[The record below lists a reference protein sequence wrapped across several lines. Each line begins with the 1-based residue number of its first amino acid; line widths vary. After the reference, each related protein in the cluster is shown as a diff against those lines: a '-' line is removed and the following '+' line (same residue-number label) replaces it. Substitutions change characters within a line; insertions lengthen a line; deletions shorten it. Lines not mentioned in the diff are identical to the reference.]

1 MTKEKM
7 IEETKTNGKEE
18 QKTEDMIG
26 YFSGRGHP
34 HPIYETVNDLRKLML
49 SLGFDEIQTSYF
61 LPINDIKQLTGN
73 LYPAFMDSIYQLSWT
88 RLEPIPPSKD
98 VEIRLAEMFPDLDQA
113 ELWNILDTIDE
124 DTSGENL
131 LREISEELELSISD
145 SIRIINAIPDMR
157 SGVPHMEDLTL
168 RSFMPTSWIS
178 TLEATY
184 DSEAFP
190 IRLFTLA
197 TSFRREPS
205 IDSRHIRT
213 YNLLSVAVLDDEMD
227 IEKGKKILKKV
238 LDLLEIEGTEMV
250 EKSYPFP
257 YFEEGT
263 ELEIFGGDLEL
274 GTCGMV
280 SKEVLEAR
288 GINAPVF
295 IADIGVERLL
305 MFKHGYPDIRELFFP
320 QFFAAWNLSDEEI
333 SSSLKYNRKPQTEFG
348 KEIASAVQKCYKEAE
363 SSKEKVSRMVA
374 WKGQLVVSDYGSF
387 LVSDERAR
395 ELGIKGATAEV
406 ILKEARPGM
415 GLAGPA
421 AFNEIWINDGNIIGA
436 TPGMAS
442 KMEDDGATKTN
453 KTYIKAFSRFV
464 GWKIEK
470 ALERGHTGKMFDKIR
485 DLEGINLKLSSK
497 ALHYILSHNRK
508 IDIQGPVYLKFLFK
522 VKKNGNKDG
531 SE

>member
-1 MTKEKM
+1 MARMNKEK
-7 IEETKTNGKEE
+7 ENGGNGKNPREE

-26 YFSGRGHP
+26 YFSGKGHP
-34 HPIYETVNDLRKLML
+34 HPIYETVNDLRTLML

-61 LPINDIKQLTGN
+61 LPIRDIRQLTGN
-73 LYPAFMDSIYQLSWT
+73 LYPAFMDSIYHLSWT
-88 RLEPIPPSKD
+88 RLEPVPPSKE
-98 VEIRLAEMFPDLDQA
+98 VELRLAERFPELDQA

-131 LREISEELELSISD
+131 LREISEEMDLSIEK
-145 SIRIINAIPDMR
+145 SINIMNSIPQLKR
-157 SGVPHMEDLTL
+157 GIPHTEDLTL

-190 IRLFTLA
+190 IRLFTVA

-205 IDSRHIRT
+205 LDSRHIRT
-213 YNLLSVAVLDDEMD
+213 YNLLSMAVLDDEMD
-227 IEKGKKILKKV
+227 IEKGKKILGKV
-238 LDLLEIEGTEMV
+238 LDLLEIEGTRMV

-257 YFEEGT
+257 YFQKGT

-280 SKEVLEAR
+280 SRVILEER
-288 GINAPVF
+288 GIKVPVF

-305 MFKHGYPDIRELFFP
+305 MYKHGYPDIRELFFP

-333 SSSLKYNRKPQTEFG
+333 SSSLKFIRRPQTDFG
-348 KEIASAVQKCYKEAE
+348 KEIASAVQKCYRD
-363 SSKEKVSRMVA
+363 SQNGNEKIARKVA
-374 WKGQLVVSDYGSF
+374 WKGQLVQSDYGTF

-395 ELGIKGATAEV
+395 ELDIRGTPAEV

-421 AFNEIWINDGNIIGA
+421 AFNEIWIKDGNIIGA
-436 TPGMAS
+436 TPDMAS
-442 KMEDDGATKTN
+442 RMEEDGATKTN
-453 KTYIKAFSRFV
+453 KTYVKAFSRFV
-464 GWKIEK
+464 GWKVEK
-470 ALERGHTGKMFDKIR
+470 ALERGHTGKLFDKIR

-497 ALHYILSHNRK
+497 ALHYILSHNKK

-522 VKKNGNKDG
+522 IKQ
-531 SE
+531 

>member
-1 MTKEKM
+1 MVTKGKNNDE
-7 IEETKTNGKEE
+7 IANGDKEE

-26 YFSGRGHP
+26 YFSGKGHP

-61 LPINDIKQLTGN
+61 LPIRDIKQLTGD
-73 LYPAFMDSIYQLSWT
+73 LYPAFMDSIYHLSWT
-88 RLEPIPPSKD
+88 RLEPVPPSKD
-98 VEIRLAEMFPDLDQA
+98 VELKLADRFPQLDQA

-131 LREISEELELSISD
+131 LKEISDEMEISLED
-145 SIRIINAIPDMR
+145 AVKVINSIPDLK
-157 SGVPHMEDLTL
+157 SGVPHTEDLTL

-205 IDSRHIRT
+205 LDSRHIRT
-213 YNLLSVAVLDDEMD
+213 YNLLSIAVLDDEMD
-227 IEKGKKILKKV
+227 IEKGKKVLKKV
-238 LDLLEIEGTEMV
+238 LDLLEIEGTEML

-257 YFEEGT
+257 YFEKGT
-263 ELEIFGGDLEL
+263 EFEIFGGDLEL
-274 GTCGMV
+274 GTFGMV
-280 SKEVLEAR
+280 SKEVLDDR

-305 MFKHGYPDIRELFFP
+305 MYKHGYPDIRELFFP

-333 SSSLKYNRKPQTEFG
+333 SSSLKYVRKPQTDYG
-348 KEIASAVQKCYKEAE
+348 KEIASAVQKCYKDIED
-363 SSKEKVSRMVA
+363 SGEKVSRKVA
-374 WKGQLVVSDYGSF
+374 WKGQLVESGYGIF
-387 LVSDERAR
+387 LVSDERAK
-395 ELGIKGATAEV
+395 ELGIKGAPAEV
-406 ILKEARPGM
+406 IIKEARTSM

-421 AFNEIWINDGNIIGA
+421 AFNEIWIKDGNIIGT
-436 TPGMAS
+436 TPDMAS
-442 KMEDDGATKTN
+442 RMEEEGAIKTN

-470 ALERGHTGKMFDKIR
+470 ALERGHTGKLFDKIR

-497 ALHYILSHNRK
+497 ALHYILSHNKK

-522 VKKNGNKDG
+522 VKKNGNKDI
-531 SE
+531 